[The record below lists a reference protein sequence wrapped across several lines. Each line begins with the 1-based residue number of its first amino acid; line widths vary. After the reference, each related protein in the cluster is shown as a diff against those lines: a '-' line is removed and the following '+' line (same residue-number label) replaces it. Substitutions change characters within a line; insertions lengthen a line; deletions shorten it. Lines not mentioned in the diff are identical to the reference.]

1 MCYKNNTTRLR
12 RPATTAMIVAAAF
25 AAVAAQTPA
34 PPPSSTRATE
44 FLDRL
49 KQAVDAADRRTVSSM
64 VSYPLTVLASGFNIP
79 VKDAA
84 TFSRMYQS
92 VMTPELR
99 CAIVASEITA
109 ATDARRAAIITPDGL
124 WLVDGAVWA
133 PFKDGRYRITRLRV
147 PPPAA
152 SVAGRTAIE
161 RVTFAESP
169 GERSAAFAGWLIRQ
183 NVDVFVVTLKKGET
197 LQARIDGFRGHD
209 ATLRVS
215 PWLPT
220 SAQPPAPLP
229 DIGRNAS
236 MLTAAAGDYRVEVGH
251 RAPYCDPPQRYKL
264 TITISR

>member
-1 MCYKNNTTRLR
+1 MLQRS
-12 RPATTAMIVAAAF
+12 AAAAMIVAAAL
-25 AAVAAQTPA
+25 AAVAAQAPTP
-34 PPPSSTRATE
+34 PQNSTRATE
-44 FLDRL
+44 FLNRL

-64 VSYPLTVLASGFNIP
+64 VSYPLTLLASGFNIP

-84 TFSRMYQS
+84 MFSRMYDS
-92 VMTPELR
+92 LMTPELR

-109 ATDARRAAIITPDGL
+109 TTAATGRRAAIITPDGL
-124 WLVDGAVWA
+124 SLVEGAVWA
-133 PFKDGRYRITRLRV
+133 PFKDGRYRIARLRV

-161 RVTFAESP
+161 RVRFAEST
-169 GERSAAFAGWLIRQ
+169 GDRSATFAGWLIRQ

-197 LQARIDGFRGHD
+197 LQARIEGFRGHD

-215 PWLPT
+215 PWLST
-220 SAQPPAPLP
+220 SGQPPAPLP
-229 DIGRNAS
+229 DIGRIAS
-236 MLTAAAGDYRVEVGH
+236 TIAATAGDYRVEVGH